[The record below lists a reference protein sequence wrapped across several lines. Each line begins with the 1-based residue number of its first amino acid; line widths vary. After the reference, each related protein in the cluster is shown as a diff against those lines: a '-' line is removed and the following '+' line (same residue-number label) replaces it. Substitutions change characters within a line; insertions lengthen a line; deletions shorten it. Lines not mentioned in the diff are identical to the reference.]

1 MINIYFNLNKSNEED
16 IYDNEIKKESKNDYL
31 PTKDDDLLKKEPK
44 KIKSTSSIF
53 EIPTFLR
60 NKKVSHPQ

>member
-1 MINIYFNLNKSNEED
+1 MGIENKPDKMSE
-16 IYDNEIKKESKNDYL
+16 EIKKESKNDYL
-31 PTKDDDLLKKEPK
+31 PTKNDDLLKKESK

-60 NKKVSHPQ
+60 NKKD